1 MSMFNL
7 SGQRVMRLVISN
19 TGMAIMLVLAVLCS
33 LLLIPAPSYANALE
47 QFKRFVT
54 ETRTARGEFT
64 QRMVKGEGDK
74 LRVSS
79 QSSGTFAFSR
89 PGKFIWN
96 YKKPYEQVL
105 QSDGNNMYIH
115 DQDLNQVT
123 VRALGNAI
131 GSSPAAILFG
141 SNDLEKNFA
150 LSDAGNRDGIDW
162 LQAIPKAKDTQ
173 FERIGIGL
181 RDGLPVGMELRDNFG
196 QVSVINF
203 TRFEKNPALP
213 ANQFKFVM
221 PKGADLL
228 QQ

>member
-1 MSMFNL
+1 VVTIA
-7 SGQRVMRLVISN
+7 G
-19 TGMAIMLVLAVLCS
+19 
-33 LLLIPAPSYANALE
+33 LLLVPIAAHADALA
-47 QFKRFVT
+47 QFKRFVS
-54 ETRTARGEFT
+54 ETRSARGEFT

-74 LRVSS
+74 LRVSG
-79 QSSGTFAFSR
+79 QSNGTFAFSR

-96 YKKPYEQVL
+96 YKKPYEQIL
-105 QSDGNNMYIH
+105 QSDGTNMYIH

-141 SNDLEKNFA
+141 SNDLDKNFT
-150 LSDAGNRDGIDW
+150 LSDAGNKDGIDW
-162 LQAIPKAKDTQ
+162 LQAIPKTKDTQ

-181 RDGLPVGMELRDNFG
+181 RDGLPVGMELRDSFG